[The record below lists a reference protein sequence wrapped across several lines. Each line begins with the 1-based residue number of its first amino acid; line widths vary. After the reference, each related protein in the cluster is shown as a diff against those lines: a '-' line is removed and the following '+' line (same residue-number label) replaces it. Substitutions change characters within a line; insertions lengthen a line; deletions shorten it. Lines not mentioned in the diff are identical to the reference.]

1 MSKLYRHHIIP
12 KHAGGS
18 DDLTNIKMVTLEQH
32 AEEHK
37 LLWEKYGR
45 QEDFIAWRCLSG
57 QISKEDLIN
66 EVRSMNGKRQ
76 GKINAD
82 SGFMKKIQ
90 AMHDHKLSGKKAA
103 EVCREKKANAF
114 FNEDIRREICR
125 MGGAAQGKK
134 NAESGHLKRIG
145 LLPRKYHA
153 KHWYTNGEDNLLIKE
168 GKEIPKGYKKGRIC
182 QRKKN

>member
-1 MSKLYRHHIIP
+1 MSKLYKHHIIP
-12 KHAGGS
+12 RHAGGS
-18 DDLTNIKMVTLEQH
+18 DDSTNIKMVTLEQH
-32 AEEHK
+32 AEEHR

-66 EVRSMNGKRQ
+66 EIRSMNGKKQ
-76 GKINAD
+76 GKINAE

-90 AMHDHKLSGKKAA
+90 QMYDHKLSGKKGA
-103 EVCREKKANAF
+103 EISRQKKTNAF
-114 FNEDIRREICR
+114 FNEDLRREICR
-125 MGGAAQGKK
+125 MGGATQGKN
-134 NAESGHLKRIG
+134 NAESGHLKRIS